1 MALPP
6 IAAKPIDV
14 DPVPRTRAPERG
26 FVVGAVAQPAVI
38 TLSFPKSAKVR
49 TGADY
54 TRVFEQSRRTS
65 DPLLAV
71 HFHAS
76 DRPARLG
83 LAVSRKVDKRAVE
96 RNRIKRGLRE
106 QFRAVRW
113 QLPQGDYVVVA
124 RPAAASRPL
133 PELRETFLRVL
144 VRAGAL
150 PASAMDGTMP
160 GRLTP
165 LDPHSRNTSEP
176 ATPAG

>member
-14 DPVPRTRAPERG
+14 DPAPRTRAPERG
-26 FVVGAVAQPAVI
+26 FLVGAVAQPAVI
-38 TLSFPKSAKVR
+38 SLSFPKSAKVR

-54 TRVFEQSRRTS
+54 KRVFEQSQRTS

-71 HFHAS
+71 HWHAS
-76 DRPARLG
+76 GRPARLG
-83 LAVSRKVDKRAVE
+83 LAVSRKVAKRAVE

-106 QFRAVRW
+106 QFRTLRQ
-113 QLPQGDYVVVA
+113 QLPPGDFVVVA

-133 PELRETFLRVL
+133 PELRETFVRVL

-160 GRLTP
+160 VRKTP
-165 LDPHSRNTSEP
+165 LDSHFRNTSEP
-176 ATPAG
+176 AAPAG